1 MGTYKVIQDIEA
13 DDKLFG
19 PLSLKQ
25 FIFAGT
31 AAGLTFLAF
40 LVASKTTIYAA
51 IPFIPFIL
59 VPAILAAPLGRDQP
73 TEIWLAAQIRFFL
86 KPRKRI
92 WDQSGLKELVT
103 ITVPKK
109 LEHIYTDGLTQQ
121 EVRNRLNA
129 LADTIDSRGWAI
141 KQANVNLATVPA
153 YDSFSSDR
161 LVDPTSMPQSVPDIA
176 ITAADDILDA
186 ANNPTAQ
193 HFEQMVQASGQAQK
207 DAAIA
212 RMQAARSASTQQAPV
227 DYSFIT
233 KPGIPVAT
241 GQTVFAADPIVT
253 PAQPTTAESYLDETQ
268 KPIDTVEQALLDK
281 IHHDKLVATQNRNP
295 HHKTIKTPEELVI
308 EAAEQQ
314 KAEAAK
320 AQAVTPPPNP
330 VNIELAK
337 NARDLKLDTISGMA
351 KNKIKANQNEGEI
364 RIQH

>member
-1 MGTYKVIQDIEA
+1 MATYKVIQDIEA

-31 AAGLTFLAF
+31 AVGIGFLAF
-40 LVASKTTIYAA
+40 VVASNTVIYAA

-73 TEIWLAAQIRFFL
+73 TEVWLAAQIRFFL

-141 KQANVNLATVPA
+141 KQANVNLATAPSYVGMP
-153 YDSFSSDR
+153 SDR
-161 LVDPTSMPQSVPDIA
+161 LVDPSNLPQSVPDVT

-207 DAAIA
+207 DVAIA
-212 RMQAARSASTQQAPV
+212 RMQAARQATTQAAPV

-233 KPGIPVAT
+233 SPSTPVAP
-241 GQTVFAADPIVT
+241 GQAVFGSDPIVAPGQVT
-253 PAQPTTAESYLDETQ
+253 DTSSANAEPDV
-268 KPIDTVEQALLDK
+268 VEQALLDK
-281 IHHDKLVATQNRNP
+281 IHHEKEAEKHMRNP
-295 HHKTIKTPEELVI
+295 HHKTIKTPEELA
-308 EAAEQQ
+308 EDAAKQR
-314 KAEAAK
+314 KAELAK
-320 AQAVTPPPNP
+320 AQAVTPPANP

-337 NARDLKLDTISGMA
+337 DAGDLNIATIAGLA